1 MTRTR
6 LSRILMATTLGAG
19 LALSSISL
27 AQVSGAG
34 GGSTASKKTEER
46 LMPPTPSKQDNPTL
60 ILYYILAIVIVGAC
74 VGVMLIPSRRGHQ
87 D

>member
-1 MTRTR
+1 MTRFP
-6 LSRILMATTLGAG
+6 RILMAATLGAG
-19 LALSSISL
+19 LALSSVSM

-34 GGSTASKKTEER
+34 GSGSQSRKTEER